1 MDNTDTPTRV
11 IGGLLGS
18 LEKPL
23 LQYLARA
30 MPGWASSDLLSA
42 IGFAGAVMT
51 GLGYILTN
59 LNIEFLW
66 LASFGLAVN
75 WFGDSLDGTMARFRG
90 LERPQYGFFID
101 HMTDVASEI
110 VVALSLGMTPFMHFD
125 VACMVLIVYL
135 AFSIFTF
142 TKAIVSGV
150 FRISFGGVSPT
161 EVRVG
166 LAVCNIALLWYQPRP
181 VLVLWEPMTAVDL
194 VVLAIS
200 LIGAISLVVLSAGEA
215 RRIAGRYRT
224 P

>member
-11 IGGLLGS
+11 IGGFLGS

-23 LQYLARA
+23 LLYLARV
-30 MPGWASSDLLSA
+30 MPGWASSDLLSV
-42 IGFAGAVMT
+42 IGFAGALMT

-59 LNIEFLW
+59 QNIEFVW
-66 LASFGLAVN
+66 LASLGLVVN
-75 WFGDSLDGTMARFRG
+75 WFGDSLDGTVARYRG
-90 LERPQYGFFID
+90 LERPQYGFFVD

-110 VVALSLGMTPFMHFD
+110 VVALALGMTPFMHFD
-125 VACMVLIVYL
+125 VACIILIAYL
-135 AFSIFTF
+135 SFAVFTF

-166 LAVCNIALLWYQPRP
+166 LIVCNTALLWYRPQP
-181 VLVLWEPMTAVDL
+181 VVVLWEPLTAIDL
-194 VVLAIS
+194 VVLAVS
-200 LIGAISLVVLSAGEA
+200 VIGIVSLVVLSVREA
-215 RRIAGRYRT
+215 RRIAGR